1 MLFVRS
7 EKEWHRVYE
16 DISAA
21 MEHHSSTITETTDED
36 KRKMLI
42 EEIRKV
48 CK

>member
-7 EKEWHRVYE
+7 EKEWHHIYE

-21 MEHHSSTITETTDED
+21 MEHHSSTITQTKDEE

-42 EEIRKV
+42 DEIKKV
-48 CK
+48 C